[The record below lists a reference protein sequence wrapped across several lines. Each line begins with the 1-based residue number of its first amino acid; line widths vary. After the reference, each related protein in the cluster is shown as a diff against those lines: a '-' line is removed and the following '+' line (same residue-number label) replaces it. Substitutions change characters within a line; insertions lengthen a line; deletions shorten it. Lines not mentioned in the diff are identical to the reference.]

1 MSRLEGKI
9 AIITGGARGTGEQ
22 TARLFADEGAKVVIG
37 DVLEEEGRATAADI
51 GDSARFVRLDV
62 TDTESWKACVDETT
76 SAFGLPNVLVNNA
89 GLLHMEAFVD
99 IDPARYEA
107 LWRVNLFGPFLG
119 SQAVAKSMQR
129 AGGGSIVNV
138 ASVDGLSAKNGLG
151 AYVPTKWG
159 LRGLTRVAA
168 LELGQMGIR
177 VNAVCPEAGGPGMRK
192 DIMPEGIDI
201 DPMDTI
207 AFTHGVI
214 PYNRERPGIEI
225 IRDIARMIVFLASD
239 ESLSCTGGDYPVD
252 AGWTAGH
259 RLKFNPGYKA
269 EPLEG

>member
-1 MSRLEGKI
+1 MGRLEGKV
-9 AIITGGARGTGEQ
+9 AIVTGGARGTGEQ

-37 DVLEEEGRATAADI
+37 DVLEDEGRATAADI
-51 GDSARFVRLDV
+51 GDAAHFVRLDV
-62 TDTESWKACVDETT
+62 TDVASWKNCVDETT
-76 SAFGLPNVLVNNA
+76 RVFGAPTVLVNNA

-99 IDPARYEA
+99 IDPARYEQ
-107 LWRVNLFGPFLG
+107 LWRVNTFGPFLG
-119 SQAVAKSMQR
+119 MQAVTDAMQG

-138 ASVDGLSAKNGLG
+138 SSVDGLSSKNGLG

-159 LRGLTRVAA
+159 LRGLTKVGA
-168 LELGQMGIR
+168 LELGQRGIR
-177 VNAVCPEAGGPGMRK
+177 VNTVCPEAGGPGMRQ
-192 DIMPEGIDI
+192 DLMPEGV

-214 PYNRERPGIEI
+214 PHNQQRPGIEI
-225 IRDIARMIVFLASD
+225 IRDIARMILFLASD

-252 AGWTAGH
+252 AGWTAGI

-269 EPLEG
+269 D